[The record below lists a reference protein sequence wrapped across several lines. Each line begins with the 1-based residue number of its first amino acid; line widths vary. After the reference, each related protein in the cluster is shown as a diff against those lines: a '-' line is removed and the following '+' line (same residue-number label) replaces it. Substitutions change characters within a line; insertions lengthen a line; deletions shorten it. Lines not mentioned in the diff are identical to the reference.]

1 MKEWHIPASV
11 RKIDRAAFSVPNFSS
26 HTVYMYS
33 AEPPAETHL
42 QAFADWTMEKSVLYV
57 PEGSLDAYQMTAPWS
72 YFGTIKEFDPTNIK
86 TLRDL
91 NESDSAC
98 CYDLQGRIVSPESH
112 GVRIMLTRNGV
123 QKVVK

>member
-1 MKEWHIPASV
+1 
-11 RKIDRAAFSVPNFSS
+11 
-26 HTVYMYS
+26 
-33 AEPPAETHL
+33 
-42 QAFADWTMEKSVLYV
+42 
-57 PEGSLDAYQMTAPWS
+57 MTAPWS
-72 YFGTIKEFDPTNIK
+72 YFGTIKDFDPTNIK

-91 NESDSAC
+91 NESDSAR